1 MASSH
6 PQYAR
11 VEGTSFQNG
20 CSGDAQCYVGG
31 CSNEVCSA
39 EQGVSSTCEAPVDGW
54 PSAGSTCGC
63 VKGQCVWYKAGG
75 KGGGKGAG
83 GKPDGGA
90 GGGKTGGGKGDGG
103 KGGPAAGAA
112 QGESCAGDVRCARG
126 LTCIKYYGIA
136 GPRGPEMASCERRCG
151 AKGACPSGQSCVTIA
166 DGPGEVC
173 RPNQ

>member
-1 MASSH
+1 VASSH

-20 CSGDAQCYVGG
+20 CSADAQCHTGG

-63 VKGQCVWYKAGG
+63 VKGQCVWYKSGKGG
-75 KGGGKGAG
+75 KGGAGKGAGKADG
-83 GKPDGGA
+83 GKPDGA
-90 GGGKTGGGKGDGG
+90 GKGS
-103 KGGPAAGAA
+103 PAAGGVG
-112 QGESCAGDVRCARG
+112 QGESCAGDVPCAKG
-126 LTCIKYYGIA
+126 LTCVKYYGIA
-136 GPRGPEMASCERRCG
+136 GPRGPEFASCERRCSG
-151 AKGACPSGQSCVTIA
+151 KGGCPSGQSCVAIA

-173 RPNQ
+173 RPN